1 MNEFQTKYIELKKEY
16 ERSDGNATSVQAIYE
31 YKDYLEEQTDPEA
44 LSVLVNVCETLKL
57 YKSAYEI
64 LRPLVKQT
72 DKKAQKQLI
81 KLHGLQYQ
89 GDRFALPR
97 PQSDQAKNRQTALL
111 ATLPHFRYHPNP
123 LATEAFHLS
132 TNDVICDCC
141 QKPTKIYYDG
151 PFYTIDNINYLCP
164 DCIANGKAA
173 EKFDGQFQ
181 DELSLE
187 DDVNDPAKLD
197 ELIHRT
203 PGYSGWQQETWRSH
217 CHDYCA
223 FVGYVGYQELKQMDI
238 LDEVLD
244 DFIINE
250 FGITSEEQLKDMCN
264 GGSLQGYLF
273 RCLHCGK
280 HLLWMDCD

>member
-16 ERSDGNATSVQAIYE
+16 ERSDGNATSVQALYE

-57 YKSAYEI
+57 YKSAYET

-72 DKKAQKQLI
+72 DKKAQKQLM
-81 KLHGLQYQ
+81 KLYGLRFQ

-97 PQSDQAKNRQTALL
+97 PENGPDKSRQAALL

-123 LATEAFHLS
+123 LATEAFQVAEH
-132 TNDVICDCC
+132 DVICDCC

-151 PFYTIDNINYLCP
+151 PFYAVEDIDYLCP
-164 DCIANGKAA
+164 DCIANGQAA
-173 EKFDGQFQ
+173 KKFDGQSQ
-181 DELSLE
+181 DNLSLE

-203 PGYSGWQQETWRSH
+203 PGYNGWQQETWRSH

-223 FVGYVGYQELKQMDI
+223 FVGYVGYQELRQMGI
-238 LDEVLD
+238 LEEVLD
-244 DFIINE
+244 DFIRDQ
-250 FGITSEEQLKDMCN
+250 FGITSTEQLKDLQN